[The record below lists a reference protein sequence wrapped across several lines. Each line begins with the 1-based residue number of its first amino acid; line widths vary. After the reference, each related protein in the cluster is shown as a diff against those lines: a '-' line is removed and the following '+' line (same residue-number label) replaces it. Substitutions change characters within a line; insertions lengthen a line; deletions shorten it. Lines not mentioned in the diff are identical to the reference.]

1 MTSDTMGGGRPD
13 DSQPGPR
20 APSGS
25 AGPSRPSG
33 PLTFSPGPR
42 RADDRRI
49 VVLSVVVAALYL
61 VAAAGAAAAVTAGA
75 QAVPSPVWLPL
86 HLALAGGASTAI
98 AGVMPFFVAALS
110 AGRPAPARLRLA
122 AVLMVAAGAALV
134 ATHGIDPG
142 LALGLPLSAIGG
154 VVFLGG
160 IAATAASVRRSG
172 RGGLMARRP
181 IVTAGYLL
189 ALGNVGVGA
198 TLGTL
203 VVAGWTPVLLNLVRV
218 RAAHAWTNLIGFV
231 SLVILSTLLHFLPTV
246 LGTRIVPRRSATV
259 AVLGVALGS
268 PLVVVGDLTR
278 VGAIAGGGAA
288 LTLVGIA
295 GLVAEARAVRA
306 ARGRWTTDAGWHLL
320 ASGGLLAGVGW
331 FAVGAGA
338 ASALVLAR
346 SVGLVGDDLAWRSQL
361 VAGPL
366 AIGWVV
372 QVLVASWTHLLPSI
386 GPGGP
391 VEHAA
396 QRVVLGRAARPR
408 LVALNL
414 GAVLVSVGWPLD
426 LGPLVAAGAALAA
439 IAVVAS
445 ASLAWSALGVRARR

>member
-1 MTSDTMGGGRPD
+1 MTSNTMGGGRPD
-13 DSQPGPR
+13 GSQPGPG
-20 APSGS
+20 APSGP
-25 AGPSRPSG
+25 AGPSRP
-33 PLTFSPGPR
+33 PTFSPGPR

-49 VVLSVVVAALYL
+49 VVLSVVVAAVYL

-75 QAVPSPVWLPL
+75 QALPSTVWLPL

-134 ATHGIDPG
+134 ATHGIAPG

-154 VVFLGG
+154 VLFLGG

-203 VVAGWTPVLLNLVRV
+203 VVAGWTPVLLDLVRV

-268 PLVVVGDLTR
+268 PLVVVGDLTG
-278 VGAIAGGGAA
+278 VGAIAGGRAGGGGTRRARRA
-288 LTLVGIA
+288 RSLDHGRGLAPVG
-295 GLVAEARAVRA
+295 ERRS
-306 ARGRWTTDAGWHLL
+306 ARGRGVVRRGRGHRIGTRPGAVRRPRRRRPRVALAVRGRAAGDRL
-320 ASGGLLAGVGW
+320 G
-331 FAVGAGA
+331 GAGA
-338 ASALVLAR
+338 G
-346 SVGLVGDDLAWRSQL
+346 GLVDA
-361 VAGPL
+361 P
-366 AIGWVV
+366 
-372 QVLVASWTHLLPSI
+372 
-386 GPGGP
+386 
-391 VEHAA
+391 
-396 QRVVLGRAARPR
+396 
-408 LVALNL
+408 
-414 GAVLVSVGWPLD
+414 
-426 LGPLVAAGAALAA
+426 AALD
-439 IAVVAS
+439 
-445 ASLAWSALGVRARR
+445 RTR